1 LIYLLKTLTR
11 GVLIVLEGIDGS
23 GKTTQITKV
32 AEFLQSQNYTVTITH
47 EPNHNSPYYKL
58 IKEKVKKQ
66 REKTSPR
73 EELELY
79 VKDRKWDLK
88 NNILPALDK
97 NHVVLVDRYYMS
109 NAAYQGA
116 LDSFTI
122 EKVLEMN
129 SFAPKPHLWIILDVS
144 VELGQA
150 RIRDRDN
157 KGNDQLEIAEYQ
169 AEVRKNYVIL
179 AKMNL
184 GGEIRWVDAS
194 CEEEE
199 LTNKIGK
206 VVLEFLQ
213 KVK

>member
-1 LIYLLKTLTR
+1 MKALTR

-58 IKEKVKKQ
+58 IKERVKKQ
-66 REKTSPR
+66 REKTSPA

-88 NNILPALDK
+88 NNILPALNK
-97 NHVVLVDRYYMS
+97 NHIVLVDRYYMS

-122 EKVLEMN
+122 EEVLEIN
-129 SFAPKPHLWIILDVS
+129 SFAPEPDLWIILDVS

-150 RIRDRDN
+150 RIRSRDN

-169 AEVRKNYVIL
+169 DKVRKNYETL
-179 AKMNL
+179 ANMNL
-184 GGEIRWVDAS
+184 GGEIKWIDAS
-194 CEEEE
+194 CGEEE
-199 LTNKIGK
+199 LTSRIGMTI
-206 VVLEFLQ
+206 LNFLQ
-213 KVK
+213 KNK